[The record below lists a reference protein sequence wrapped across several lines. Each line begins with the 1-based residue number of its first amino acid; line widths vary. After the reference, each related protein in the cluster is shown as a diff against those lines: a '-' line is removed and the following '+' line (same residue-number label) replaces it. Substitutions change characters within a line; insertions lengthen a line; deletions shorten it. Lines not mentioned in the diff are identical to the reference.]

1 MQNTNTDPAENR
13 SLHPLVSPREFA
25 SIADVLQRDANEI
38 AHYHDKH
45 RDALPPHVSAALC
58 REMARL
64 RNLADKINPPR
75 EDEEEG

>member
-1 MQNTNTDPAENR
+1 MNTKTDIAENR

-25 SIADVLQRDANEI
+25 SIADILQRDANDI

-45 RDALPPHVSAALC
+45 RDALTPHVSSALC

-64 RNLADKINPPR
+64 RGLADKIKPSN